1 VMTPQR
7 PEYRGNCRRDR
18 DDDEATALPYRADDA
33 LAPINLRPFKH
44 EAFFKAL
51 AAGPGEAQERLVVR
65 AYSLV
70 ESPERLTIQH
80 ETDRLKRL
88 GVDVP
93 PRWMAIEDNTVGYD
107 VLSYELS
114 QYGLNNVLI
123 EVKSTVA
130 SPLRFIVT
138 RNEWDEAQKFGDAY
152 VFHVWDLDK
161 NPEILHVRTSA
172 QVAPHIPADN
182 QQGKWQNAIIPVG
195 ASSYA

>member
-1 VMTPQR
+1 
-7 PEYRGNCRRDR
+7 
-18 DDDEATALPYRADDA
+18 
-33 LAPINLRPFKH
+33 
-44 EAFFKAL
+44 
-51 AAGPGEAQERLVVR
+51 
-65 AYSLV
+65 
-70 ESPERLTIQH
+70 
-80 ETDRLKRL
+80 
-88 GVDVP
+88 
-93 PRWMAIEDNTVGYD
+93 MAIEDNTVGYD

-182 QQGKWQNAIIPVG
+182 QQGKWQTPSFLSEHQATPEGQGHPIISKSGTIVLR
-195 ASSYA
+195 SW